1 MKIINKISIIIIILL
16 LISLG
21 FVTYF
26 YFYWKNGCISTINNY
41 TNLVKG
47 LEEINDGLS
56 QNTQKV
62 KIEIQANSI
71 TPEGATIII
80 SDENEIPYLWKEN
93 YTLMKKVDNI
103 WENVSPLTEMNFSK
117 SPYLKKEN
125 DKITQV
131 LDWNNYYGKLSAGIY
146 KVVKNVYTYYDLSID
161 SEEFEIK

>member
-62 KIEIQANSI
+62 RIEIQANSI

-93 YTLMKKVDNI
+93 YTLMKKVDNN
-103 WENVSPLTEMNFSK
+103 WENVPPLIEMNFSK

-131 LDWNNYYGKLSAGIY
+131 LDWNSYYGKLSAGIY

>member
-1 MKIINKISIIIIILL
+1 MKIINKISIIVIILL

-62 KIEIQANSI
+62 RIEIQANSI

-93 YTLMKKVDNI
+93 YTLMKKVDNN
-103 WENVSPLTEMNFSK
+103 WENVPSLIEMNFSK

-131 LDWNNYYGKLSAGIY
+131 LDWNSYYGKLSAGIY
-146 KVVKNVYTYYDLSID
+146 KVVKNIYTYYDLSID